1 MAPLCGTGR
10 LRPGARQPQ
19 DQQQPLL
26 SVNQDFLISVVV
38 STYNRPDALRATL
51 GGCAAQTDRHFEI
64 IVADDGS
71 ADSTRIAI
79 EHAAQQ
85 LPVRLE
91 HVWHP
96 DDGFRLA
103 AIRNKGIAHARGAY
117 LIFLDGDCVPQA
129 DFIAQ
134 HRALAAAGSFVT
146 GSRIL
151 LGEALTA
158 AALDGRVNLASRNVL
173 FWLRA
178 RLRGD
183 ANKILPLFVKLPS
196 GLAARRVNGFRWRG
210 IKGCNFAVWADD
222 LVKVNGFDESF
233 TGWGHEDA
241 DLAVRLCNAGIARR
255 NGFMATEVL
264 HLWHREQLREQEGS
278 NRERV
283 LARLADHCIKAQ
295 TGLAQLRDAVPAR

>member
-1 MAPLCGTGR
+1 
-10 LRPGARQPQ
+10 
-19 DQQQPLL
+19 
-26 SVNQDFLISVVV
+26 VNQDFLISVVV

-51 GGCAAQTDRHFEI
+51 NGCAAQTDRRFEI

-71 ADSTRIAI
+71 THSTRTAI

-85 LPVRLE
+85 LPVPLE

-103 AIRNKGIAHARGAY
+103 AIRNRGIARARGAY

-129 DFIAQ
+129 DFIAR
-134 HRALAAAGSFVT
+134 HRALAATGAFVT

-151 LGEALTA
+151 LGSALTA
-158 AALDGRVNLASRNVL
+158 AALDGRVDLAGRNPL

-183 ANKILPLFVKLPS
+183 ANKILPLFVKLPA
-196 GLAARRVNGFRWRG
+196 GLAARRVDGFRWRG

-222 LVKVNGFDESF
+222 LLKVNGFDESF

-241 DLAVRLCNAGIARR
+241 DLAARLHNASIMRR

-264 HLWHREQLREQEGS
+264 HLWHREQP
-278 NRERV
+278 RERESV
-283 LARLADHCIKAQ
+283 NRDRVRQRLADHCIAAQ
-295 TGLAQLRDAVPAR
+295 TGLAQLRDPS